1 MMFNLSLCKSLVF
14 FASIVFLASCAD
26 SADEA
31 SQTDPIVNTVP
42 TITGVVD
49 PSGELTTVEDT
60 PLTIT
65 LADLTVSDQDNSY
78 PADFTL
84 HAQSGLNYT
93 FAANAANTEIT
104 VLPGTNYLGQLSVAV
119 TVHDGENS
127 SDVFSVPVNVV
138 ENVAAIPAPTLNNNI
153 LGGDGEITLSW
164 SPANG
169 ASGYYIYYSTSS
181 DFTKRTAMR
190 VRVPNAATT
199 YSVTGLQNK
208 AVYYFRVA
216 GYDSSDL
223 AGPLS
228 AETLSAFPFR
238 DYSAMNWLHPTSS
251 GHGLWDI
258 IWANNKYIAV
268 GTTGRILTSTN
279 GTNWAIQNSGTT
291 EDIRAVAAS
300 GNRFIAV
307 GYKNTILLSTDATA
321 STWTSVQTSLSANA
335 SFSRVLWNGSQFVI
349 LAYDSS
355 TSYTLK

>member
-1 MMFNLSLCKSLVF
+1 MIFKLSLCKSLVF
-14 FASIVFLASCAD
+14 LLSIVFLASCAD

-31 SQTDPIVNTVP
+31 SQTDPIVNAVP
-42 TITGVVD
+42 VITGLAD
-49 PSGELTTVEDT
+49 PSGELTTIEDT
-60 PLTIT
+60 TITIT
-65 LADLTVSDQDNSY
+65 LSDLVVTDQDNDY

-93 FAANAANTEIT
+93 YSENAGNTEVTIS
-104 VLPGTNYLGQLSVAV
+104 PIANYLGQLSVSV
-119 TVHDGENS
+119 TVNDGENS
-127 SDVFSVPVNVV
+127 SAVFSVPVNVV
-138 ENVAAIPAPTLNNNI
+138 ENVAAIPAPTLDVI
-153 LGGDGEITLSW
+153 TAGDGEITLSW
-164 SPANG
+164 SPVNG
-169 ASGYYIYYSTSS
+169 ASGYYIYYSNNP
-181 DFTKRTAMR
+181 DFTKRSASR
-190 VRVPNAATT
+190 VNAFNATT
-199 YSVTGLQNK
+199 FTVTGLQNK

-216 GYDSSDL
+216 GYDSNDL

-228 AETLSAFPFR
+228 AETLSDFPFKP
-238 DYSAMNWLHPTSS
+238 YSAMNWLHPTSS
-251 GHGLWDI
+251 GHGLWDN

-268 GTTGRILTSTN
+268 GTTGRILTSAN

-321 STWTSVQTSLSANA
+321 STWTSVQNSLSANA

-355 TSYTLK
+355 T